1 MGRRSKSKR
10 RSERGQTILLVAISI
25 VSLLAMAALAIDVVT
40 FYVARSEIQRA
51 ADAAALAG
59 AKAIA
64 DSGVTTLQP
73 SDPNLGVVEGWAAT
87 AANAQIAA
95 LLPVN
100 TVAGRALSSPPVVT
114 VDYTTHG
121 NGNPLITVTLQQI
134 NLPTFF
140 ARIWGHSGTTVQAS
154 ATAEAYNPSNNSSF
168 TTIAPTSVKPWL
180 VANADPNTP
189 FPPGKVIIDS
199 SNNVES
205 GIVGS
210 TFNITV
216 DCAAST
222 CSSPSPDS
230 TPGWRAQGQVDY
242 LPALVSADVGSNV
255 GSGCMAAT
263 SNFEQ
268 AIECADVTTVYN
280 CGPNGASWDN
290 STYPGGATGLTA
302 TGTEILINATGTGPT
317 GQDTLTYATPYPA
330 SPPQITVGT
339 YLSPFSGL
347 PVTTSRSIVTIPILD
362 TTNFSPTSAS
372 VGIVGFLQAFINQV
386 DGLAQTGPPAS
397 QPGDVNITVLNVAA
411 CYGGGSPPAVVGGS
425 GTSPVPV
432 RLITSP

>member
-1 MGRRSKSKR
+1 MSQKAKSKR
-10 RSERGQTILLVAISI
+10 RGEQGQTIILVAVSI

-40 FYVARSEIQRA
+40 FYVAKSEIQRA

-64 DSGVTTLQP
+64 DSGVTSLPDFT
-73 SDPNLGVVEGWAAT
+73 GAEGMAT
-87 AANAQIAA
+87 SMANAQITA
-95 LLPVN
+95 LLPEN
-100 TVAGRALSSPPVVT
+100 TVAGRQPALVSTSI
-114 VDYTTHG
+114 DWSRQ
-121 NGNPLITVTLQQI
+121 GNPIVKVSLLQA

-154 ATAEAYNPSNNSSF
+154 ATAEAYNPSNNASF

-216 DCAAST
+216 DCAPST
-222 CSSPSPDS
+222 CSSPLPDS
-230 TPGWRAQGQVDY
+230 TPRWRAQGQIDY
-242 LPALVSADVGSNV
+242 LPALVSANVGNNV

-263 SNFEQ
+263 SNLEQ
-268 AIECADVTTVYN
+268 AIECADVTTVYS
-280 CGPNGASWDN
+280 CGANGASWDN

-302 TGTEILINATGTGPT
+302 TGTETLINATGTGAT
-317 GQDTLTYATPYPA
+317 GQDTLTYATPYPGG
-330 SPPQITVGT
+330 PPQITAGT
-339 YLSPFSGL
+339 YLTPFSGL

-362 TTNFSPTSAS
+362 PTTFNQNNAS

-386 DGLAQTGPPAS
+386 DGLASSGPPAS
-397 QPGDVNITVLNVAA
+397 QPGDINLTVLNVVG
-411 CYGGGSPPAVVGGS
+411 CYGGGNQPAVVGGS

-432 RLITSP
+432 RLISP